1 MTKDLPD
8 FMPQH
13 SSKPKGRL
21 TESLKACSEI
31 LRELFSKKHASYA
44 WPFYKPVDTTLL
56 ELHDYRKVIKQPMD
70 LGTIKTKLEGR
81 DYNSHLEFAADM
93 RLIFTNCYKYNPS
106 DHEVVAMARKLQD
119 VFEMRYAKIPDDGPG
134 GLDRSAGDSDLDSED
149 EREKK
154 LLQLQEQLV
163 KIVLVHRPWGN
174 LVTQGQGQVATRRAI
189 AGIATGKISSFMH
202 CCGFCQIQNIF
213 PDP

>member
-154 LLQLQEQLV
+154 LLQLQEQLRQMQEQMR
-163 KIVLVHRPWGN
+163 ILVEESMRSKKRKNKFP
-174 LVTQGQGQVATRRAI
+174 A
-189 AGIATGKISSFMH
+189 ATGATPFGKATNPRPSWWIGNSWRT
-202 CCGFCQIQNIF
+202 
-213 PDP
+213 